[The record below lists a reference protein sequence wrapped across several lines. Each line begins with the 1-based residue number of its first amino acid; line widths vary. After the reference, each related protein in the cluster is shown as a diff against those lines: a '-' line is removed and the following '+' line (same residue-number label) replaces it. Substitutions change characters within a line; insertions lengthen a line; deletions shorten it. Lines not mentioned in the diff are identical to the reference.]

1 MISNHRLFESCEF
14 LIKVFPLLMLASCGG
29 NQSALP
35 NLSPQFVTEP
45 EVSVDENSTPPNL
58 SPQFMTESEI
68 SVDENS
74 TSIAATLATDPD
86 NDQLTFTVSGPD
98 AAAVDISKDGNMR
111 FRSAKDFEAPTSV
124 DGDNLYEVTVEVS
137 DGESAKSEQF
147 NITVID
153 KSELYLNTY
162 FPFEEDEVNYSEFSS
177 VESAMAVD
185 ELFSTNSRLWG
196 FKFISDQAYMTTRQD
211 GVFFLHD
218 LVTDQKYSFD
228 VASKISLYTE
238 GQGGL
243 FNFDF
248 VTISDTKF
256 KIYFAASIVTQQ
268 DGYSLALYRLEMTL
282 DGEPTFSD
290 PVKLFEAEPDETS
303 NQHFGGDILLVGDA
317 LYATSGDRRCRECA
331 QSTDRYNGKVLRFQI
346 QPDASLVAHPQNT
359 VNTGTR
365 KEIFS
370 LGHRN
375 PQGID
380 LVPEFGEIV
389 VSEHG
394 PQGGDEINF
403 LSLGANFGWPLVTL
417 GEEYGGGL
425 IGATQL
431 PGYKDSVTHYI
442 PSIAPRGIKYVHEN
456 QLFPELNNSFLIA
469 SLKFELILV
478 LSLDTNRPRHRYINL
493 SEFGRISSLDVNS
506 AGEIFFATHSTPGK
520 VFRIR

>member
-1 MISNHRLFESCEF
+1 MILNRRLCELCEF
-14 LIKVFPLLMLASCGG
+14 LIKAFPIFVLASCGG
-29 NQSALP
+29 NQSA
-35 NLSPQFVTEP
+35 T
-45 EVSVDENSTPPNL
+45 PNL
-58 SPQFMTESEI
+58 SPQFMTSSEI
-68 SVDENS
+68 SVYENS
-74 TSIAATLATDPD
+74 TSIVTTLAIDSD
-86 NDQLTFTVSGPD
+86 SDQLTFTASGPD
-98 AAAVDISKDGNMR
+98 ADAVDISKDGNMR
-111 FRSAKDFEAPTSV
+111 FLAPKDFEAPSSV
-124 DGDNLYEVTVEVS
+124 DGDNIYEVTVEVS
-137 DGESAKSEQF
+137 DGESTNSEQF

-153 KSELYLNTY
+153 QSELYIDSY
-162 FPFEEDEVNYSEFSS
+162 FPFEEEEVIYSEFNP

-196 FKFISDQAYMTTRQD
+196 FKFISDQAYVTTRQD
-211 GVFFLHD
+211 GVFFLHN
-218 LVTDQKYSFD
+218 LATDQKYSFD
-228 VASKISLYTE
+228 IASKVGLYNE

-248 VTISDTKF
+248 VTISDTEF
-256 KIYFAASIVTQQ
+256 QIYFAASIVTQQ
-268 DGYSLALYRLEMTL
+268 DGYALAIYRLELTL

-303 NQHFGGDILLVGDA
+303 NQHFGGDILLVGDV

-331 QSTDRYNGKVLRFQI
+331 QSKDRYNGKVLRFEI
-346 QPDASLVAHPQNT
+346 QPDASLTAHPQNT
-359 VNTGTR
+359 VNTGAR

-380 LVPEFGEIV
+380 LVSEFGEVV

-394 PQGGDEINF
+394 PQGGDEVNI

-456 QLFPELNNSFLIA
+456 QLFPELNNSFLIT

-478 LSLDTNRPRHRYINL
+478 LSLDTTRPRHRYINL
-493 SEFGRISSLDVNS
+493 AGFGRISSLDVNS

-520 VFRIR
+520 IFRIR